1 MPQNGNLPKKLRRQE
16 LFNGVLL
23 MGAPSGGGSGGGGLS
38 LLLMFGLIFAVMY
51 FFMIRP
57 QQRREKERQKMISEL
72 KKGDR
77 VVTSSGIIGT
87 VWGIKDNVVVL
98 KVDDDVKMEFLKSA
112 VSSKVE

>member
-1 MPQNGNLPKKLRRQE
+1 ML
-16 LFNGVLL
+16 NGVIL
-23 MGAPSGGGSGGGGLS
+23 MGASSGGGGGGSGLS

-57 QQRREKERQKMISEL
+57 QQRREKERQRIISEL
-72 KKGDR
+72 KKGDK
-77 VVTSSGIIGT
+77 VVTNSGIIGT

-112 VSSKVE
+112 VSAKVE